1 MGRIPCGLAGMD
13 YGTPT
18 ALPWG
23 VHSHL
28 VDERPTIY
36 YMHFWADGPLPDVLR
51 GLRAAL
57 DAAR

>member
-1 MGRIPCGLAGMD
+1 VDPVADALATNGI
-13 YGTPT
+13 TVT
-18 ALPWG
+18 A

-28 VDERPTIY
+28 VEEQPAIY